1 MKKSL
6 TPVLK
11 SEYLASAIRLI
22 LPRKQAKIAPQRS
35 IEVLVAE
42 AGETKVLQV
51 PVYSL
56 EHVPS
61 GYCSRYAR
69 YAANELFDKKYPGM
83 DAWNRRYHD
92 EVVVPIGE
100 IESIEDLPA
109 LAEEGRLK
117 PGNIIGL
124 HYPEST
130 HNEDIDEQGNK
141 ASYTHVALYLGRN
154 PEKKLLFVHEYKEL
168 TEVMDLEKMKERN
181 LGPREILNT
190 PSRGN

>member
-6 TPVLK
+6 IQVLK
-11 SEYLASAIRLI
+11 SEYLASALCSIM
-22 LPRKQAKIAPQRS
+22 PRKQTKIAPQRS

-42 AGETKVLQV
+42 AGETRALQV

-69 YAANELFDKKYPGM
+69 YAANELFNKKYPGM

-92 EVVVPIGE
+92 EVVVPLGE
-100 IESIEDLPA
+100 IESVEDLPA
-109 LAEEGRLK
+109 LAQEGRLK

-124 HYPEST
+124 NYPEST
-130 HNEDIDEQGNK
+130 HNNDIDEKGNK
-141 ASYTHVALYLGRN
+141 ASYTHVALYLGKN
-154 PEKKLLFVHEYKEL
+154 PEGKLLFAHEYKEL
-168 TEVMDLEKMKERN
+168 TEIMDLEKMKERN
-181 LGPREILNT
+181 LGPREVLNT
-190 PSRGN
+190 PSRED